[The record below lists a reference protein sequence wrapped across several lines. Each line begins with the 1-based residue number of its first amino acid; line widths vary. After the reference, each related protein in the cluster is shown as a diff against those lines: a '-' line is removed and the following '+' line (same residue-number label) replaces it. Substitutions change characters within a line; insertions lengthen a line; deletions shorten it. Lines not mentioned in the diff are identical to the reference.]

1 MAISV
6 VMPAL
11 EMAQETGKL
20 LAWRKNE
27 GEQVTKGE
35 PLLEIETDKAVVE
48 VEAPADGLLA
58 AVTAKVGDEIPVGQ
72 TIAWLLKPGEQAPA
86 AASPQT
92 TPSARATSTSER
104 VSTTP
109 AASGSGNAGALPQIS
124 PKARRL
130 AKELGVDFTIM
141 KGTGPDG
148 VITAEDVQAFA
159 DAKPTA
165 ATPSDTSTT
174 VSPLAASQSLSAIAR
189 LMAERTTQSWTSV
202 PHFFVSRDVDAVSL
216 IEFQKSAA
224 AKLAS
229 TGGPKLSITD
239 LLVALVARVL
249 VNHPRINS
257 MWADGTIKSNSDVN
271 ISVAM
276 AVKDG
281 VVSAVIHSA
290 QSKSIEEICG
300 KRIELTELARNNKL
314 RPADISGGTFTIS
327 NLGMFQVDA
336 FTAIIPQPQAAILA
350 VGGISDRVVAI
361 DGKPAVRPTMTI
373 TLSSDHRVIDGA
385 RAAEFLRDL
394 VAAIGE
400 SRKWLGA

>member
-20 LAWRKNE
+20 LAWRKKE

-48 VEAPADGLLA
+48 VEAPGDGTLA
-58 AVTAKVGDEIPVGQ
+58 SVTAKVGDDIPVGQ
-72 TIAWLLKPGEQAPA
+72 TIAWLLKPGEQAPVA
-86 AASPQT
+86 GAQQNA
-92 TPSARATSTSER
+92 PSARATSTPEHTTA
-104 VSTTP
+104 STTV
-109 AASGSGNAGALPQIS
+109 AAAAATAGGLPQIS

-130 AKELGVDFTIM
+130 AKELGVDFSLM

-148 VITAEDVQAFA
+148 VISAEDVQAFA
-159 DAKPTA
+159 DAKPAAGSAAPSVAA
-165 ATPSDTSTT
+165 ATVATSE
-174 VSPLAASQSLSAIAR
+174 PLSAIAR
-189 LMAERTTQSWTSV
+189 LMAERTTQSWTAV
-202 PHFFVSRDVDAVSL
+202 PHFFVSRDVDAVAL
-216 IEFQKSAA
+216 AEFQKSAA
-224 AKLAS
+224 AKLGSSGA
-229 TGGPKLSITD
+229 GKVSITD
-239 LLVALVARVL
+239 VLVALVARVL
-249 VNHPRINS
+249 DKHPRINS
-257 MWADGTIKSNSDVN
+257 MWADGTIKPNKDVN

-290 QSKSIEEICG
+290 QGKSLSEICAQ
-300 KRIELTELARNNKL
+300 RIELTELARNNKL

-350 VGGISDRVVAI
+350 VGGISDRVVAM
-361 DGKPAVRPTMTI
+361 DGKPVVRPTMTI

-394 VAAIGE
+394 VGAIRE
-400 SRKWLGA
+400 PQKWLSL